1 MKGADAMIEKEYLR
15 VVRER
20 FRYVKKMGEEAMEQV
35 SDSAIFWSENEGSNT
50 IAIIVKHMSGNMVSR
65 WTDFFTA
72 DGEKDF
78 RDCADE
84 FAQNFLSRHE
94 VMTYWESG
102 WNVFFNVLDNLQ
114 ESDLMRVVTT
124 YNEPQ
129 TVIEAIEK
137 QLFHYSYHVG
147 QIVYLAKQIS
157 SDDWNSLTIPR
168 QKLSALQDD

>member
-1 MKGADAMIEKEYLR
+1 MIEKEYLR

-78 RDCADE
+78 RDRADE